1 MEKKNNNYKKISVV
15 VMAYN
20 RDTYLEEALTS
31 IVNQTLEREFFEV
44 IVIKNFTSERLEKMI
59 SNQKF
64 QHILIERPV
73 SAPEMLSLAI
83 KQARNDI
90 MSFLEDDDLFEPDKL
105 KRVFDLFNS
114 DEDLVFH
121 RNSVKIFF
129 SGRGNHSQTII
140 RNHRPETPIKMKGNY
155 SKKLVYYGAAFSL
168 SSMSILKSVI
178 EIDHL
183 ENLLTNQDMFILFN
197 ALHTKRTILLDSMV
211 LTRSRVHDT
220 NVSVNL
226 NIEAGIK
233 FIHKYG
239 ETYYQISDMIK
250 GNSEIEKLLKIY
262 MIPAL
267 LELHTIRKEISQIFL
282 HDFPILVFYWLP
294 FALAYDPARIV
305 YAFSKMATVINRQL
319 RPSLIR

>member
-1 MEKKNNNYKKISVV
+1 MEKKNNNCKKISVV
-15 VMAYN
+15 IMAYN
-20 RDTYLEEALTS
+20 RDNYLEEALES
-31 IVNQTLEREFFEV
+31 VVNQTLEREFFEV
-44 IVIKNFTSERLEKMI
+44 IVINNFTSERLEKII
-59 SNQKF
+59 SSQRF

-90 MSFLEDDDLFEPDKL
+90 ISFLEDDDLFEPDKL

-129 SGRGNHSQTII
+129 SGRGNYSKTII
-140 RNHRPETPIKMKGNY
+140 RVHSPDTPIRMKGNY
-155 SKKLVYYGAAFSL
+155 SKKLVYYGAGFSL

-178 EIDHL
+178 DIDRFQ
-183 ENLLTNQDMFILFN
+183 NLLTNQDMFILFN

-226 NIEAGIK
+226 NNEAWIK
-233 FIHKYG
+233 FIRKYG
-239 ETYYQISDMIK
+239 ETYFQIRDMIK
-250 GNSEIEKLLKIY
+250 GNREIEKLLKIY
-262 MIPAL
+262 MIYPL
-267 LELHTIRKEISQIFL
+267 LELHTVRKEISQIFL
-282 HDFPILVFYWLP
+282 HDFPIVTFYWLP
-294 FALAYDPARIV
+294 FALVYDPVRIV
-305 YAFSKMATVINRQL
+305 YAFSKVARLIYRQL
-319 RPSLIR
+319 LPNFTC